1 MTSWQKFI
9 CVLLSLCMI
18 GLLFIY
24 LPGFY
29 PMPQQVTGMV
39 DKLFHQFPVYGYMK
53 NQAVYGLAIEDEY
66 TYDKIVEANARY
78 LREQVEDENQL
89 AQEKGGDQK
98 PDAQDHRALQG
109 AGISGNQE
117 DSKPH
122 SREQAEQTWAAAAPQ
137 VEITRGQLENYD
149 YLLGNFFIID
159 STTAVDGSLI
169 NASGLLDVDMAIE
182 KNPETPQILIYHT
195 HSQEGFADSKEGNPE
210 DTVVG
215 VGNYLTELLQN
226 QYGYQV
232 IHNTDTFDVVNGEID
247 RNSAYDYSLEMVNRI
262 LEEYPSI
269 EVVIDL
275 HRDGVAEDRRL
286 VTEVNGKPTAR
297 FMFFNGLSYSALNG
311 EVTYLPNPYVQENL
325 AFSFQ
330 LNLEAARYYP
340 GLSRNIYLS
349 SLRYNLHVR
358 PRAILLEAG
367 AQTNTVQEVKNAM
380 EPFAEILARVLQGKG
395 KENS

>member
-1 MTSWQKFI
+1 
-9 CVLLSLCMI
+9 
-18 GLLFIY
+18 
-24 LPGFY
+24 
-29 PMPQQVTGMV
+29 MV

-53 NQAVYGLAIEDEY
+53 NQAVYGPMIEDEY

-89 AQEKGGDQK
+89 AQEKGSA
-98 PDAQDHRALQG
+98 PEQDPQDDTSAREPEK
-109 AGISGNQE
+109 SGEKEAPKEYPEGQT
-117 DSKPH
+117 
-122 SREQAEQTWAAAAPQ
+122 EQTSAAAAPQ
-137 VEITRGQLENYD
+137 VEIAREQLENYD
-149 YLLGNFFIID
+149 YLLRNFFIID
-159 STTAVDGSLI
+159 STTSADGSLI
-169 NASGLLDVDMAIE
+169 NASGLLDVDMSIE
-182 KNPETPQILIYHT
+182 KDPEKPQILIYHT
-195 HSQEGFADSKEGNPE
+195 HSQEGFADSREGNPE

-215 VGNYLTELLQN
+215 VGNYLTELLED

-247 RNSAYDYSLEMVNRI
+247 RNSAYDYSLEVVGQI

-286 VTEVNGKPTAR
+286 VTEVKGKPTAR

-330 LNLEAARYYP
+330 LNLEAAQYYP

-380 EPFAEILARVLQGKG
+380 EPFAEILDRVLQGKG
-395 KENS
+395 KEDP

>member
-1 MTSWQKFI
+1 MTNWQKLI
-9 CVLLSLCMI
+9 CILLSLCMI

-29 PMPQQVTGMV
+29 PMPMQETGMV

-53 NQAVYGLAIEDEY
+53 NQAVYAPTIEDEY
-66 TYDKIVEANARY
+66 TYDKIVEANAKY

-89 AQEKGGDQK
+89 AQEKQTEK
-98 PDAQDHRALQG
+98 ETQ
-109 AGISGNQE
+109 NQE
-117 DSKPH
+117 KPSH
-122 SREQAEQTWAAAAPQ
+122 DTPSQEKEKSSSGETKRASAPVEPQ
-137 VEITRGQLENYD
+137 IEITREQLENYD
-149 YLLGNFFIID
+149 YLLGNFFIVD
-159 STTAVDGSLI
+159 STTSVDASRI
-169 NASGLLDVDMAIE
+169 NAAGLLDVDMSIE
-182 KNPETPQILIYHT
+182 KNQEVPQILIYHT
-195 HSQEGFADSKEGNPE
+195 HSQEGFADSREGNPD
-210 DTVVG
+210 DTVAG
-215 VGNYLTELLQN
+215 VGDYLTELLTD

-232 IHNTDTFDVVNGEID
+232 IHNTDTFDVVNGQID
-247 RNSAYDYSLEMVNRI
+247 RNSAYDYSLAVVEQI
-262 LEEYPSI
+262 LEENPSI

-286 VTEVNGKPTAR
+286 VTEVNGKPTAN

-380 EPFAEILARVLQGKG
+380 EPFAQILDQVLQGSG
-395 KENS
+395 GN